1 MFSSQSGKS
10 IDCRPPRAQKKN
22 ARRTGRRG
30 RRPVG
35 WGSQGGLRS
44 KELTPGHFEMMSPE
58 ISPTQR
64 DVRRSLGRRAAQTED
79 ALTVALGFLN
89 RWSEVRVLP
98 GPPLKSSWCAGTC
111 CILGTSGCLARD
123 RGKPDLGPKLGPAS
137 ALPAAACER
146 FTHSPKSRSR
156 FSSASSSSPR
166 QRRRRRIS
174 ARSSSHQPRLL
185 TAR

>member
-10 IDCRPPRAQKKN
+10 IDCRPLRAQKKN

-64 DVRRSLGRRAAQTED
+64 DVRPSLGRRAAQTED

-98 GPPLKSSWCAGTC
+98 GPPLKSSWCAGNSPHSRHVR
-111 CILGTSGCLARD
+111 LSGERPRKARFGSEIGACLLPFLPR
-123 RGKPDLGPKLGPAS
+123 RMR
-137 ALPAAACER
+137 ALHPL
-146 FTHSPKSRSR
+146 SGVRSR
-156 FSSASSSSPR
+156 FSSASSLSP
-166 QRRRRRIS
+166 RRRRRIS